1 MNGQVLTGYKNGAR
15 RRGGAF
21 KWGGRGI
28 GAKMVMM
35 KRKRVE
41 CRVSRRSRE
50 KSRLLSLTLLLYP
63 SLVLSPIRFSQ
74 KKMSLASQR
83 EASMTTKMLGGEEE
97 RMEVVFFFFFC
108 LVVVAE

>member
-1 MNGQVLTGYKNGAR
+1 M
-15 RRGGAF
+15 
-21 KWGGRGI
+21 GGRGI
-28 GAKMVMM
+28 GAKMVML

-41 CRVSRRSRE
+41 CRVSRRWRE

-97 RMEVVFFFFFC
+97 RMEVFFFFC